1 MASTTCQIEEIP
13 REELSVPQ
21 IHLQIIHLNS
31 SSLNGDASGGSLQQF
46 NRKPI
51 VLKRLHKLQSFD
63 YLLQESNEDHASSG
77 LRSHLQNRRGSSRK
91 AKSVDNDE
99 KSENIGSIPHR
110 EDDESVY
117 VLFVKGLN
125 STLAGDKDKILKSLA
140 QMLNKHTVSVAANE
154 YKLFCRP
161 SSSSTKS
168 TLKHVCLHTGML
180 AVNEMLDEGA
190 VDVSRYGLVGAA
202 QCLALT
208 LYFNKNLASM
218 GRNVWNSRVAQ
229 FLTDTWMSFGCVAAV
244 VIASRQ

>member
-1 MASTTCQIEEIP
+1 MASATCQIEEIP
-13 REELSVPQ
+13 REESVPQ

-31 SSLNGDASGGSLQQF
+31 SSLNGNVTGGALQQF

-63 YLLQESNEDHASSG
+63 YLLQESIEGHASSG
-77 LRSHLQNRRGSSRK
+77 LRPHLQNRRGSSRK
-91 AKSVDNDE
+91 TKSVDSGE
-99 KSENIGSIPHR
+99 KSKDNGSIPHA
-110 EDDESVY
+110 EGDESVY

-125 STLAGDKDKILKSLA
+125 STLTGDKDKILKSLA
-140 QMLNKHTVSVAANE
+140 QVLNKHTVSVAANE

-161 SSSSTKS
+161 RSSSAKS
-168 TLKHVCLHTGML
+168 TLKHICLHTGML
-180 AVNEMLDEGA
+180 AVNEMLDEGIM
-190 VDVSRYGLVGAA
+190 DVSRYGLVGAA

-244 VIASRQ
+244 VISASRQ